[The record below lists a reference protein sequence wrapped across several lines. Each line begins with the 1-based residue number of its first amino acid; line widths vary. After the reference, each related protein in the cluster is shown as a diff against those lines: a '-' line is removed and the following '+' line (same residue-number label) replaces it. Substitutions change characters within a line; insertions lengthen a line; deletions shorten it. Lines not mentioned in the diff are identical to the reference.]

1 MSHLMHH
8 ISSCLIVKIMVV
20 HHVHILHVLYYLI
33 GGEVSAASIELDLNY
48 PLDKKCSVACHEVSD
63 YSVVSS
69 VIYWSCL
76 EICIKDSE
84 SVFYSISLGINPD
97 DFFSVIFCIK
107 IGSYCIESVKLLLF
121 FYLLLIDREV
131 MLFAF
136 QFSSVCRGRC
146 FSLLHMQMVGQKI

>member
-1 MSHLMHH
+1 
-8 ISSCLIVKIMVV
+8 MVV

-97 DFFSVIFCIK
+97 DFFSVSLCIK
-107 IGSYCIESVKLLLF
+107 IGSYCIESIKLLQF
-121 FYLLLIDREV
+121 FYLLLIDKEV
-131 MLFAF
+131 MLVAF
-136 QFSSVCRGRC
+136 QFSSICRGRC
-146 FSLLHMQMVGQKI
+146 FSLLHIQMVGQNI

>member
-1 MSHLMHH
+1 
-8 ISSCLIVKIMVV
+8 MVV

-97 DFFSVIFCIK
+97 DFFSVSLCIK
-107 IGSYCIESVKLLLF
+107 IGSYCIESIKLLQF
-121 FYLLLIDREV
+121 FYLLLIDKEV
-131 MLFAF
+131 MLVAF
-136 QFSSVCRGRC
+136 QFSSICRGRC

>member
-8 ISSCLIVKIMVV
+8 ISSYLIVKIMVV

-63 YSVVSS
+63 YFVVSS

-84 SVFYSISLGINPD
+84 SVFYSISLGINPN

-107 IGSYCIESVKLLLF
+107 IGGYCIESIK
-121 FYLLLIDREV
+121 LLLIDKEV
-131 MLFAF
+131 MLVAF
-136 QFSSVCRGRC
+136 QFSSICHGRC

>member
-8 ISSCLIVKIMVV
+8 ISSYLIVKIMVV

-63 YSVVSS
+63 YFVVSS

-76 EICIKDSE
+76 EICLEDSE
-84 SVFYSISLGINPD
+84 AVFYSISL
-97 DFFSVIFCIK
+97 
-107 IGSYCIESVKLLLF
+107 
-121 FYLLLIDREV
+121 
-131 MLFAF
+131 
-136 QFSSVCRGRC
+136 
-146 FSLLHMQMVGQKI
+146 

>member
-1 MSHLMHH
+1 
-8 ISSCLIVKIMVV
+8 MVV

-63 YSVVSS
+63 YYLVSS

-76 EICIKDSE
+76 EICLKDSE
-84 SVFYSISLGINPD
+84 AIFYSISLRINPD

-107 IGSYCIESVKLLLF
+107 IGSYCIESVKLLLIDIVSILIIF
-121 FYLLLIDREV
+121 VSFYKSLRIVGILFQIINLVCAYKSSCTLYLSVSYIPLI
-131 MLFAF
+131 LHG
-136 QFSSVCRGRC
+136 FS
-146 FSLLHMQMVGQKI
+146 